1 MLHILVVDDDRSTR
15 LFMQALLEAE
25 NYAVSLAEDG
35 LEALEILDRQHV
47 DLVLLDIMMPR
58 MDGYEFARAL
68 REANSDLPILMVSAK
83 QLPVDRKQA
92 FKAGTDDFMVKPVD
106 EEELL
111 LHIHALLRRARIV
124 SERQLTVGDV
134 TLDCDSLSVIRG
146 EENIVL
152 PQKEFQLLYK
162 LLSYPGKIFT
172 RIELMD
178 EIWGADSDTGWET
191 VTVHIGRLRKR
202 FEGWEAFEIVSVR
215 GLGYKAVK
223 KA

>member
-1 MLHILVVDDDRSTR
+1 MFHILVVDDDRSTR
-15 LFMQALLEAE
+15 LFMRALLEAE
-25 NYAVSLAEDG
+25 NYTVSLAEDG
-35 LEALEILDRQHV
+35 QAALEAMERMHV
-47 DLVLLDIMMPR
+47 DLVVLDIMMPR
-58 MDGYEFARAL
+58 MDGYEFARTL
-68 REANSDLPILMVSAK
+68 RAADNDLPILMVSAK
-83 QLPVDRKQA
+83 QLPADRKMG

-111 LHIHALLRRARIV
+111 LHIRALLRRARIV
-124 SERQLTVGDV
+124 SDRRLTVGDV
-134 TLDCDSLSVIRG
+134 TLDYDSLSVIRAG
-146 EENIVL
+146 ETLVL

-191 VTVHIGRLRKR
+191 VTVHIGRLRRR
-202 FEGWEAFEIVSVR
+202 FERCEAFEIVSVR